1 MERTESWNRSK
12 NIITEMMKQR
22 EIMLVEDDESL
33 GFLIKDSL
41 DAHGWKV
48 KHYSSGEQGLTA
60 FHNNQF
66 DLCILDIML
75 PQQDG
80 ISLATEIRKYNQ
92 QVPIVFLTA
101 KSQTED
107 RIRGFQS
114 GADDYVCK
122 PFSIEEFKYR
132 LEAILKRSHDDE
144 STNKYSVL
152 KLANTTLDIHNLL
165 LNANG
170 TTTRLTHKEC
180 KLLQLFLRHA
190 GKLIEREVFLKSIWE
205 DDGFFVARS
214 MDVFISKLRKYLSA
228 DKQLR
233 IENIRGVGYILKTG
247 RE

>member
-1 MERTESWNRSK
+1 
-12 NIITEMMKQR
+12 MMKQR

-48 KHYSSGEQGLTA
+48 NLYPSGEKGLTA
-60 FHNNQF
+60 FHNNRF

-92 QVPIVFLTA
+92 HVPIVFLTA

-132 LEAILKRSHDDE
+132 LEAILKRSNNDDTT
-144 STNKYSVL
+144 SKHSVL
-152 KLANTTLDIHNLL
+152 KLVNTTLDVHNLV

-170 TTTRLTHKEC
+170 ITTRLTHKEC
-180 KLLQLFLRHA
+180 KLLQLFFRHA

-205 DDGFFVARS
+205 EDGFFVARS

-228 DKQLR
+228 DEQLR

-247 RE
+247 VE